1 MRPRDLINGFI
12 DELNKIAA
20 IASEQ
25 LPVQSIPSQLV
36 TTSLTDPL
44 NSWDKTPD
52 WKKNS
57 PGSKKEPPK
66 PGKAEDESL
75 PAREANKIFF
85 KSQGDEPKKMNKMK
99 LEKTVNGNDMS
110 AARQMQR
117 DGSPIDAQSTA
128 DVSSANMI
136 APAYGPGGV

>member
-1 MRPRDLINGFI
+1 MRPRDLLAGFV

-20 IASEQ
+20 IQSEQ
-25 LPVQSIPSQLV
+25 LPVTSLPNQLV
-36 TTSLTDPL
+36 TTSLLEPL
-44 NSWDKTPD
+44 NSWSKTPD
-52 WKKNS
+52 WSKNAPKTQKK
-57 PGSKKEPPK
+57 PPNQ
-66 PGKAEDESL
+66 GVAEESSV
-75 PAREANKIFF
+75 PAREANKVFF
-85 KSQGDEPKKMNKMK
+85 RPADDTQNKKK

-136 APAYGPGGV
+136 SPAYGPGGT